1 MTDNVERLENLNDA
15 ILSCGNDYSDILLDA
30 VNELKQ
36 LRQQL
41 AECQARE
48 KESPKS
54 NYEKGVFNPV
64 FEMPSDSATIDAML
78 KQAEELK

>member
-1 MTDNVERLENLNDA
+1 MEEAAGDMVCLE
-15 ILSCGNDYSDILLDA
+15 SDGCPTENA
-30 VNELKQ
+30 VLKREWRK

-41 AECQARE
+41 AEYQARE
-48 KESPKS
+48 KATPKS